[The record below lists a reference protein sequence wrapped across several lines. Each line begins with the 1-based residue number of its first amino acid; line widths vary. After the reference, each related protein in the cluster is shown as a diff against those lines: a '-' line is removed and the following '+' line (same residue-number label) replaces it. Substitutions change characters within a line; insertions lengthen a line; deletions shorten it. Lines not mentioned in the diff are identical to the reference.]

1 MDELMEQFLIE
12 SRELV
17 QQASD
22 DLISLEGNPGD
33 QPRID
38 SAFRAIHTLKG
49 SVAIFDF
56 PPMLSALHAAEDLL
70 SAVRGHRVPANR
82 PVLDA
87 LLQCVTASDAWIEAI
102 AATGALGPESL
113 VESERLKALLS
124 DVARP
129 SPNLSDVAV
138 LSSPSEPDALVAAPA
153 SSLAANRTLRI
164 DGTQVDAVA
173 DVVGELIVAKNALGH
188 IASRAADVNTEL
200 SRALKANHTDM
211 ERLIGD
217 LHRSVTRLRMVP
229 LSRSFRR
236 FPRLVRDMAGKLGK
250 TVELEIVGEEVEAD
264 KTIVDG
270 LYEPLLHILRN
281 ALDHGIEEPAVRIA
295 AGKSAA
301 GRIKLEARNSSGQ
314 ITISVSDDGRGLDVE
329 QIRQTAL
336 RKNMMTPEAVADLD
350 EEAVINLI
358 CAPGFST
365 SSSISEV
372 SGRGVGMDAVKTSVE
387 ALSGRI
393 ELSSSPGAGT
403 NVTLIL
409 PLAVFVTTIM
419 LVRAGEQWFGVP
431 VEAVR
436 ETVRI
441 PRNHIL
447 PIKAG
452 EAFSLRNRTLP
463 LMQMS
468 SLLGLPASTRPDIA
482 RVLVVD
488 SPASPVGLEVEDFGE
503 RMEVHLR
510 PATGL
515 LTGFT
520 DLLGTALLG
529 DGKVLMVLH
538 IANVL
543 GG

>member
-22 DLISLEGNPGD
+22 DLISLDGNLGD
-33 QPRID
+33 QARID
-38 SAFRAIHTLKG
+38 SAFRAMHTLKG

-56 PPMLSALHAAEDLL
+56 PPMLSALHAAEELL
-70 SAVRGHRVPANR
+70 SAVRGHRVPADK

-87 LLQCVTASDAWIEAI
+87 LLQCVTASDAWIESI

-113 VESERLKALLS
+113 MESERLKALLS
-124 DVARP
+124 HIAGP
-129 SPNLSDVAV
+129 SPYSRDPTV
-138 LSSPSEPDALVAAPA
+138 LSPSSKPEAPIA
-153 SSLAANRTLRI
+153 TPSSSSAANRSLRI

-173 DVVGELIVAKNALGH
+173 DVVGELIIAKNVLGN

-217 LHRSVTRLRMVP
+217 LHRSVTRLRVVP

-250 TVELEIVGEEVEAD
+250 TVDLEIVGEEVEAD

-281 ALDHGIEEPAVRIA
+281 ALDHGIEEPVVRTA
-295 AGKSAA
+295 AGKSAS
-301 GRIKLEARNSSGQ
+301 GRIKLEARKSAGQ
-314 ITISVSDDGRGLDVE
+314 ITISVSDDGRGLEVE
-329 QIRQTAL
+329 QIRRTAL
-336 RKNMMTPEAVADLD
+336 RKNMMTPSTVADLD
-350 EEAVINLI
+350 EEAVVNLI
-358 CAPGFST
+358 FAPGFST
-365 SSSISEV
+365 SSSVSEV

-393 ELSSSPGAGT
+393 AVTSNPGAGT

-409 PLAVFVTTIM
+409 PLAVFVSTIM

-431 VEAVR
+431 FEAVR

-441 PRNHIL
+441 PRDRVL

-452 EAFSLRNRTLP
+452 EAFSLRNRVLP
-463 LMQMS
+463 LIQLS
-468 SLLGLPASTRPDIA
+468 SLLGLPASTRPDNA
-482 RVLVVD
+482 RILVVG
-488 SPASPVGLEVEDFGE
+488 SPAAPVGLEVEDFGE

-510 PATGL
+510 PVTGL
-515 LTGFT
+515 LSGFT

-529 DGKVLMVLH
+529 DGKVLMVLN
-538 IANVL
+538 ISNVL